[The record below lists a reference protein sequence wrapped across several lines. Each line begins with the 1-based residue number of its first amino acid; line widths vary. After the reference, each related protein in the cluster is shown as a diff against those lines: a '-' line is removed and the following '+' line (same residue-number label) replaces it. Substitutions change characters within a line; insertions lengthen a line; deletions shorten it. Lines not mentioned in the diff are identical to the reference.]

1 MNQQVATITLNSTY
15 DLIGLTD
22 SIKQGE
28 VNPAETAG
36 LHATDKGINFAKILK
51 QLALSVTA
59 GSFLGKK
66 IEIGFKKPDI
76 KLTCKNVFS

>member
-36 LHATDKGINFAKILK
+36 LHATDKGINFAKTLNNLLS
-51 QLALSVTA
+51 QLLLVAFLARKSRSVSKNLTLS
-59 GSFLGKK
+59 
-66 IEIGFKKPDI
+66 
-76 KLTCKNVFS
+76 